1 MVTHI
6 VMFTFK
12 QENKAQTINEVKA
25 MLEAL
30 IEHVPTL
37 KSMEVGIN
45 FTQSERAMDL
55 SLISKFDDRA
65 GLEAYQVHPEHQKVV
80 AFIKEHATLSK
91 VVDYEV
97 L

>member
-12 QENKAQTINEVKA
+12 DKEKSAHIEEAKK
-25 MLEAL
+25 MLEGL
-30 IEHVPTL
+30 LQSVPTL
-37 KSMEVGIN
+37 KSMEVGLN

-55 SLISKFDDRA
+55 SLISRFDDKA

-80 AFIKEHATLSK
+80 AYIKAHATLSK
-91 VVDYEV
+91 VADYES
-97 L
+97 